1 MQGEAAHVAPACSR
15 RVVVA
20 LGSNQGDRDAHLQH
34 AVTCLRES
42 LRDLVVS
49 AFIETRPQGV
59 SAPTAP
65 PFLNA
70 VAMGW
75 SADAPATLLARLR
88 RIEDERGRERPF
100 EGAPRT
106 LDLDL
111 VLVGEL
117 VVDTATLTVPHPRF
131 RERDFVLGPLASIAP
146 DLVDPVTTLTVRDL
160 LERLG

>member
-1 MQGEAAHVAPACSR
+1 
-15 RVVVA
+15 
-20 LGSNQGDRDAHLQH
+20 
-34 AVTCLRES
+34 
-42 LRDLVVS
+42 
-49 AFIETRPQGV
+49 
-59 SAPTAP
+59 
-65 PFLNA
+65 
-70 VAMGW
+70 MGW

>member
-1 MQGEAAHVAPACSR
+1 MQGEAARVAPARSR

-20 LGSNQGDRDAHLQH
+20 LGSNQGDRDAHLEY

-49 AFIETRPQGV
+49 AFIETLPQGV
-59 SAPTAP
+59 SAQTVPA
-65 PFLNA
+65 FLNA

-75 SADAPATLLARLR
+75 SADTPVNLLARLQ
-88 RIEDERGRERPF
+88 RIEDERGRVRPF

-117 VVDTATLTVPHPRF
+117 VVDTATLTLPHPRF

-160 LERLG
+160 LVRLN

>member
-1 MQGEAAHVAPACSR
+1 MQGEAARVAPARSR

-20 LGSNQGDRDAHLQH
+20 LGSNQGDRDAHLEY
-34 AVTCLRES
+34 AVTRLREF

-49 AFIETRPQGV
+49 AFSETLPQGV

-75 SADAPATLLARLR
+75 STDAPAKLLARLQ
-88 RIEDERGRERPF
+88 RIEDERGRERRF

-117 VVDTATLTVPHPRF
+117 VVDTATLTVPHLRF

-146 DLVDPVTTLTVRDL
+146 DLVDPVTTLTVLDL
-160 LERLG
+160 LVRLS

>member
-1 MQGEAAHVAPACSR
+1 MQGEAARVAPVRSR
-15 RVVVA
+15 QVIVA
-20 LGSNQGDRDAHLQH
+20 LGSNQGDRNAHLEY

-42 LRDLVVS
+42 LRNLVVS
-49 AFIETRPQGV
+49 AFIETLPQGV
-59 SAPTAP
+59 SVSTAP

-75 SADAPATLLARLR
+75 SADVPAKLLARLQ

-117 VVDTATLTVPHPRF
+117 VVNTATLTVPHPRF

-146 DLVDPVTTLTVRDL
+146 DFVDPVTTLTARDL
-160 LERLG
+160 LVRLR